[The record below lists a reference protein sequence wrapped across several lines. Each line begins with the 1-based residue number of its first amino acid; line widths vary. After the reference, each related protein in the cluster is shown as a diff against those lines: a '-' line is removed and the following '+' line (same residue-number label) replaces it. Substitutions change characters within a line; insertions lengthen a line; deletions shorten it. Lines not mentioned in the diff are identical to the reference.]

1 MPWPGHGDGM
11 ERYHDRA
18 EAGRELS
25 RLLGHHRGS
34 RPLVL
39 GLAGG
44 GMVVAA
50 EVAAALEG
58 SLDVVVAVPFGPPG
72 DPELCVGAAASDGTA
87 VVEGDLAARLGL
99 GAADLTPVM
108 AEAAAQA
115 AARRRAFGR
124 GGAVPVAGRPVIVVD
139 DGVAG
144 GAVLRAAL
152 GLVRRCGPAF
162 LSCAVP
168 VGLPAS
174 VDLIAAEVDEIV
186 CPLQPLRFRSVEEW
200 YDEFPGVGDAEVA
213 ALLSTHPG

>member
-1 MPWPGHGDGM
+1 M

-72 DPELCVGAAASDGTA
+72 DPELCVGAAASDT
-87 VVEGDLAARLGL
+87 RL
-99 GAADLTPVM
+99 PM
-108 AEAAAQA
+108 
-115 AARRRAFGR
+115 
-124 GGAVPVAGRPVIVVD
+124 
-139 DGVAG
+139 
-144 GAVLRAAL
+144 
-152 GLVRRCGPAF
+152 
-162 LSCAVP
+162 S
-168 VGLPAS
+168 
-174 VDLIAAEVDEIV
+174 
-186 CPLQPLRFRSVEEW
+186 RFRLVFWLTLVTQEE
-200 YDEFPGVGDAEVA
+200 
-213 ALLSTHPG
+213 L